1 MSTKNIFQTSSTN
14 ESSLHR
20 IFVFNS
26 KFAGRTEETEHEK
39 ILYFYP
45 YDSLKNFFNFLK
57 HILENNKKELV

>member
-1 MSTKNIFQTSSTN
+1 MNRMSTKNIFQTSSTT

-26 KFAGRTEETEHEK
+26 KFAGKTEETEHEK

-45 YDSLKNFFNFLK
+45 YDSLN
-57 HILENNKKELV
+57 